1 MPATCESRRGSSGG
15 RILSD
20 SPSSRSL
27 FNTSAYSP
35 FHKDMLAP
43 LMTPGTCGIWAQGGA
58 GYDDV
63 DVQFLTESNCVRLLL
78 RPWPFLAGSLTFN
91 LAQQWFSNTPYA
103 VTSSTADM
111 ALLLTLQVLRGSTE
125 AEANARAGKW
135 RAGLGLTKDPQ
146 GLRLGIVGMGAIGS
160 CLATRAGA
168 LGMEVV
174 YNNRTPLSRE
184 DEASKAGGAK
194 WIAFDELLA
203 TSDVISMNCP
213 LNENTRHLLGEKE
226 FEKMKGEP
234 LLAFEVVL
242 AVRVT
247 DQWLL
252 VCRWSVH
259 RQHRARRR
267 H

>member
-1 MPATCESRRGSSGG
+1 
-15 RILSD
+15 
-20 SPSSRSL
+20 
-27 FNTSAYSP
+27 
-35 FHKDMLAP
+35 
-43 LMTPGTCGIWAQGGA
+43 
-58 GYDDV
+58 
-63 DVQFLTESNCVRLLL
+63 
-78 RPWPFLAGSLTFN
+78 
-91 LAQQWFSNTPYA
+91 
-103 VTSSTADM
+103 M

-146 GLRLGIVGMGAIGS
+146 GLRLGIIGMGAIGS

-194 WIAFDELLA
+194 WIEFDELLA
-203 TSDVISMNCP
+203 SSDIISMNCP

-234 LLAFEVVL
+234 LLAIEVVF
-242 AVRVT
+242 AISVA
-247 DQWLL
+247 DQWLVSADGVFIVNTARGAVIDEEAL
-252 VCRWSVH
+252 VQALKSGKVA
-259 RQHRARRR
+259 RAGLDVRVFDLPIARSDES
-267 H
+267 

>member
-1 MPATCESRRGSSGG
+1 MYVRC
-15 RILSD
+15 
-20 SPSSRSL
+20 
-27 FNTSAYSP
+27 FV
-35 FHKDMLAP
+35 
-43 LMTPGTCGIWAQGGA
+43 PGV
-58 GYDDV
+58 Y
-63 DVQFLTESNCVRLLL
+63 
-78 RPWPFLAGSLTFN
+78 AGSLTFN

-194 WIAFDELLA
+194 WIALDELLA
-203 TSDVISMNCP
+203 SSDVISMNCP
-213 LNENTRHLLGEKE
+213 LNEKTRHLLGEEE

-242 AVRVT
+242 AVGVT

-252 VCRWSVH
+252 DSADGVFIVNTARGAVIDEEALVQALKSGKVA
-259 RQHRARRR
+259 RAGLDVRVSDLPTARSDES
-267 H
+267 

>member
-1 MPATCESRRGSSGG
+1 
-15 RILSD
+15 
-20 SPSSRSL
+20 
-27 FNTSAYSP
+27 
-35 FHKDMLAP
+35 
-43 LMTPGTCGIWAQGGA
+43 
-58 GYDDV
+58 
-63 DVQFLTESNCVRLLL
+63 
-78 RPWPFLAGSLTFN
+78 
-91 LAQQWFSNTPYA
+91 
-103 VTSSTADM
+103 M

-146 GLRLGIVGMGAIGS
+146 GLRLGIIGMGAIGS

-194 WIAFDELLA
+194 WIGFDELLA
-203 TSDVISMNCP
+203 SSDVISMNCP

-234 LLAFEVVL
+234 LLAIEVVFAVSVADQSL
-242 AVRVT
+242 VSADGVFIVNTARGAVIDEEALVQALKSGKVARAGLDVRVS
-247 DQWLL
+247 DLPI
-252 VCRWSVH
+252 
-259 RQHRARRR
+259 ARSDES
-267 H
+267 